1 VGSGSVTG
9 SRPPS
14 SQQRL
19 VSLDVL
25 RGLTVAGMVL
35 VNNPGTW
42 SAIYA
47 PLRHAAWHGW
57 TPTDM
62 VFPFFVFI
70 AGVAIPFALGPRLE
84 RSGQTDAVR
93 RVVRRSAII
102 FGLVLQALPFFD
114 WATLRIPGVLQRIA
128 LC

>member
-1 VGSGSVTG
+1 
-9 SRPPS
+9 
-14 SQQRL
+14 
-19 VSLDVL
+19 
-25 RGLTVAGMVL
+25 MVL

-84 RSGQTDAVR
+84 RSGQTDAVG

-102 FGLVLQALPFFD
+102 FGLGLVLQALPFFD